1 MDHIKIS
8 HENQCSETAFQPDDQ
23 SLKFFQ
29 NFSLYNALL
38 ETGEMNDEDHQEPWI
53 LQLPTQMKYAAF

>member
-8 HENQCSETAFQPDDQ
+8 HENQCSETAFQPDDR